1 MSPAQN
7 RSSASRPTGPRL
19 QGRVGGFTLLEL
31 LVVVA
36 ILGLLAAYVGPRFF
50 GQIGRS
56 EQTAAR
62 AQIGAFERALE
73 AYRVDMGQ
81 YPSNEQGLMALFRNP
96 GASARWHG
104 PYIKK
109 EPPPDPWGRP
119 YVYRVPGTGG
129 RDFDVFSYGRDG
141 RQGGERE
148 DADVLN

>member
-1 MSPAQN
+1 
-7 RSSASRPTGPRL
+7 
-19 QGRVGGFTLLEL
+19 
-31 LVVVA
+31 
-36 ILGLLAAYVGPRFF
+36 
-50 GQIGRS
+50 
-56 EQTAAR
+56 
-62 AQIGAFERALE
+62 
-73 AYRVDMGQ
+73 MGQ

>member
-1 MSPAQN
+1 
-7 RSSASRPTGPRL
+7 
-19 QGRVGGFTLLEL
+19 
-31 LVVVA
+31 
-36 ILGLLAAYVGPRFF
+36 LLAAYVGPRFF

-81 YPSNEQGLMALFRNP
+81 YPTNEQGLMALFRNP
-96 GASARWHG
+96 GSAARWHG

-129 RDFDVFSYGRDG
+129 RDFDVISYGRDG
-141 RQGGERE
+141 RQGGEKE

>member
-1 MSPAQN
+1 MNLAQS
-7 RSSASRPTGPRL
+7 RLGASRPTGPGL

-81 YPSNEQGLMALFRNP
+81 YPTNEQGLIALFRNP

-129 RDFDVFSYGRDG
+129 RDFDVLSYGRDG
-141 RQGGERE
+141 RQGGEKE